1 MKQPRSVGLCI
12 VLSIVTCSIYLWYW
26 IYCVH
31 NDVQEV
37 CGRPMGT
44 SGGMVV
50 VLTLITCGFYGIYWN
65 YKMGRFLD
73 QAKGQPNGYSGL
85 VYMVLSIFGLDIISL
100 ALMQSELN
108 CFETGVDGL

>member
-1 MKQPRSVGLCI
+1 MKQPRSVGMCI
-12 VLSIVTCSIYLWYW
+12 VLSIITCGIYMWYW

-37 CGRPMGT
+37 SGRPVGIT
-44 SGGMVV
+44 GGMVV
-50 VLTLITCGFYGIYWN
+50 LLGIVTCGLYLIYWA

-73 QAKGQPNGYSGL
+73 DAKGQPNGYSGL
-85 VYMVLSIFGLDIISL
+85 VYLVLSIIGLDIVGL

>member
-1 MKQPRSVGLCI
+1 
-12 VLSIVTCSIYLWYW
+12 
-26 IYCVH
+26 
-31 NDVQEV
+31 
-37 CGRPMGT
+37 MGT

-50 VLTLITCGFYGIYWN
+50 VLTIITCGFYGIYWN

-108 CFETGVDGL
+108 CFETGVDDL